1 MPYIEMV
8 KYGAGAVILEY
19 LMPYIKMEK
28 FGSGAVILEYL
39 MPYIKMGR
47 FGRDAVILEYLKLYM
62 KTGRCGWEAATLE
75 PPMLYTKE
83 QMVEQL
89 LAHFYFCS
97 KIAVKIYAD
106 RKNKSVLVVWL
117 IYLMKANLWMK

>member
-19 LMPYIKMEK
+19 LMPYIKM
-28 FGSGAVILEYL
+28 
-39 MPYIKMGR
+39 
-47 FGRDAVILEYLKLYM
+47 
-62 KTGRCGWEAATLE
+62 GRCGWEAATLE

-117 IYLMKANLWMK
+117 IYLMKANLWMKWKNM